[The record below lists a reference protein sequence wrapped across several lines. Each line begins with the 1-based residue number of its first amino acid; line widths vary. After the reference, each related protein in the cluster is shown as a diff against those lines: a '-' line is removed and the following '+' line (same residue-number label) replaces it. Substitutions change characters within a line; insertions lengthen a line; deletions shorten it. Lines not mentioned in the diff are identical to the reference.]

1 MAGYR
6 EARNGGAAARV
17 ARVLLGVAP
26 WAGLAAM
33 AALWSRARTSPAEP
47 AALPEPEHLSLTEPG
62 RGRAAPSPAAIPA
75 RGWRDIVWRTWL
87 EVGRDRLPAVA
98 GGITFYS
105 LLAIFPA
112 IGAFVSLYGLFGD
125 VNAVSRHL
133 KDLAAFVPGPV
144 LSLLGEQMVRLTVE
158 KHASLSLAF
167 AGSLLLSVWSANAG
181 MQSLIDGLNIAYG
194 ETEKRRFLVRR
205 GMIYAFTFAAIVFLT
220 LVTGIL
226 VALPL
231 VIGALGLW
239 DWWVIP
245 ARWLAVLG
253 LATLAFAVVYRFGP
267 SRQPA
272 RWRWVRWGAMAAAL
286 AWLGGSLGYS
296 WFLNH
301 VANYDA
307 TYGSLG
313 AVVGFMMW
321 IWVSAMVVLIGAELN
336 AEIEHQTATDSTAG
350 PSRPLGQRGAV
361 VADSVGPGFQGL
373 HGLWAG
379 AAQKL
384 RRGSPS

>member
-1 MAGYR
+1 MAGR
-6 EARNGGAAARV
+6 EARNRTAAAKM
-17 ARVLLGVAP
+17 ARALVGVAP

-33 AALWSRARTSPAEP
+33 TALWARARARQTVP
-47 AALPEPEHLSLTEPG
+47 AALSAPEDLGLAEPG
-62 RGRAAPSPAAIPA
+62 RGREASSPVAIPA
-75 RGWRDIVWRTWL
+75 RGWRDIVWRTWQ

-133 KDLAAFVPGPV
+133 QELATFLPAPV
-144 LSLLGEQMVRLTVE
+144 LSLLGEQMVRLTIQ
-158 KHASLSLAF
+158 KPASLSLAF
-167 AGSLLLSVWSANAG
+167 VASLLVSVWSANAG
-181 MQSLIDGLNIAYG
+181 MQALIDGLNIAYG
-194 ETEKRRFLVRR
+194 ETEKRRFLARR
-205 GMIYAFTFAAIVFLT
+205 ALIYAFTFAAIVFLT
-220 LVTGIL
+220 LVTAIL

-253 LATLAFAVVYRFGP
+253 LATLAFAVVYRMGP

-272 RWRWVRWGAMAAAL
+272 RWRWVRWGATAAAL
-286 AWLGGSLGYS
+286 AWVGGSLGYS

-301 VANYDA
+301 VAHYDA

-321 IWVSAMVVLIGAELN
+321 IWVSAMVVLVGAELN
-336 AEIEHQTATDSTAG
+336 AEIEHQTAVDSTTG
-350 PSRPLGQRGAV
+350 PPRPLGQRGAV
-361 VADSVGPGFQGL
+361 MADTVGQAFQGL
-373 HGLWAG
+373 HRLWAG
-379 AAQKL
+379 ASQKL
-384 RRGSPS
+384 RRSPSA

>member
-1 MAGYR
+1 MAGR
-6 EARNGGAAARV
+6 EARNRTAAAKM
-17 ARVLLGVAP
+17 ARALVGVAP

-33 AALWSRARTSPAEP
+33 TALWARARARQTVP
-47 AALPEPEHLSLTEPG
+47 AALSAPEDLGLAEPG
-62 RGRAAPSPAAIPA
+62 RGREASSPVAIPA
-75 RGWRDIVWRTWL
+75 RGWRDIVWRTWQ

-133 KDLAAFVPGPV
+133 QELATFLPAPV
-144 LSLLGEQMVRLTVE
+144 LSLLGEQMVRLTIQ
-158 KHASLSLAF
+158 KPASLSLAF
-167 AGSLLLSVWSANAG
+167 VASLLVSVWSANAG
-181 MQSLIDGLNIAYG
+181 MQALIDGLNIAYG
-194 ETEKRRFLVRR
+194 ETEKRRFLARR
-205 GMIYAFTFAAIVFLT
+205 ALIYAFTFAAIMFLT
-220 LVTGIL
+220 LVTAIL

-253 LATLAFAVVYRFGP
+253 LATLAFAVVYRMGP

-272 RWRWVRWGAMAAAL
+272 RWRWVRWGATAAAL
-286 AWLGGSLGYS
+286 AWVGGSLGYS

-301 VANYDA
+301 VAHYDA

-321 IWVSAMVVLIGAELN
+321 IWVSAMVVLVGAELN
-336 AEIEHQTATDSTAG
+336 AEIEHQTAVDSTTG
-350 PSRPLGQRGAV
+350 PPRPLGQRGAV
-361 VADSVGPGFQGL
+361 MADTVGQAFQGL
-373 HGLWAG
+373 HRLWAG
-379 AAQKL
+379 ASQKL
-384 RRGSPS
+384 RRSPSA

>member
-1 MAGYR
+1 MAGR
-6 EARNGGAAARV
+6 EARNNATAGRAAR
-17 ARVLLGVAP
+17 ALLVVAP

-33 AALWSRARTSPAEP
+33 TALWSRARARQAEP
-47 AALPEPEHLSLTEPG
+47 AASPSAEALALAEPG
-62 RGRAAPSPAAIPA
+62 RGRAAAAPAAIPA
-75 RGWRDIVWRTWL
+75 RGWRDIAWRAL
-87 EVGRDRLPAVA
+87 QEVGRDKLPAVA

-125 VNAVSRHL
+125 VKAVSRHL
-133 KDLAAFVPGPV
+133 NELAVFLPGQV
-144 LSLLGEQMVRLTVE
+144 LSLLGEQMVRLTIQ
-158 KHASLSLAF
+158 KPASLSLAF
-167 AGSLLLSVWSANAG
+167 VVSLLVSVWSANAG
-181 MQSLIDGLNIAYG
+181 MQALIDGLNIAYG
-194 ETEKRRFLVRR
+194 ETEKRRFLALR
-205 GMIYAFTFAAIVFLT
+205 GLSLGFTFAAIVFLT

-239 DWWVIP
+239 NWWVVP

-253 LATLAFAVVYRFGP
+253 LATVAFAVVYRFGP
-267 SRQPA
+267 SRQRA
-272 RWRWVRWGAMAAAL
+272 RWRWVRWGATAAAL

-296 WFLNH
+296 WYLNH
-301 VANYDA
+301 VAHYDA

-336 AEIEHQTATDSTAG
+336 AEIEHQTVLDSTTG
-350 PSRPLGQRGAV
+350 PPKPMGQRGAV
-361 VADSVGPGFQGL
+361 MADTVGLAFQGL

-379 AAQKL
+379 ASQKL
-384 RRGSPS
+384 RRGPSA